1 MRSARPGGNP
11 SAPSATCWTRSCG
24 QTYVEGASG
33 PNPSHASS
41 FRIRSRTGEI
51 GPAGREPERALRRVA
66 AETGVRLLGA
76 TTSGFLA
83 LARGLTASLV
93 PGAVLVPSGGIGPT

>member
-1 MRSARPGGNP
+1 MSSRATGSSAKL
-11 SAPSATCWTRSCG
+11 STTCWTRSCG

-76 TTSGFLA
+76 NTSGFLA

-93 PGAVLVPSGGIGPT
+93 PGAALVPSGGIGPT